1 MTFLTSRALASLQ
14 NRFRI
19 CLALLIAASIPQ
31 VYADTAPEPQIRT
44 AIANLWKGWETNNRA
59 LVEPIYHPQFTDV
72 DFDGVRRTRA
82 EVLAFLPVA
91 APKPEAGA
99 EAEIKVSNIE
109 LVRHGDTVIASYI
122 ADDTRRRNG
131 NVVSS
136 LQFRANDT
144 FVKLNGQWKLLAGQ
158 QTLLR
163 TPDTAREAERAVL
176 AAQTAFAKAA
186 LANDVEAAARTMHE
200 DWIFTVP
207 AGWSVNKQKFL
218 TNMKDFWKPTMQRY
232 ETPRVTISGST
243 AIVSGRVF
251 YEWKGGS
258 AEEQFT
264 DTYVNQ
270 YGKWLRIASHSSCMM
285 GDCKK

>member
-1 MTFLTSRALASLQ
+1 MTFLTSSALALRQ
-14 NRFRI
+14 NKFRV
-19 CLALLIAASIPQ
+19 CLALLITTLIPQ
-31 VYADTAPEPQIRT
+31 AYADTAAETQIRN

-72 DFDGVRRTRA
+72 DFDGARRTRA
-82 EVLAFLPVA
+82 EVLAFLPAA

-99 EAEIKVSNIE
+99 ETEIKVSNIE
-109 LVRHGDTVIASYI
+109 LVRHGDTVIAAYI
-122 ADDTRRRNG
+122 ANDTRRRNG

-163 TPDTAREAERAVL
+163 TPDAVREAERAVL
-176 AAQTAFAKAA
+176 AAQSAFAKAA
-186 LANDVEAAARTMHE
+186 LTNDVEAAARTMHD

-218 TNMKDFWKPTMQRY
+218 ADMKDFWKPTAQRY
-232 ETPRVTISGST
+232 EAPRVTIFGST
-243 AIVSGRVF
+243 AIVNGRVF

-270 YGKWLRIASHSSCMM
+270 YGRWLRIASHSSCMN